1 MRAFSPPLSS
11 AAIAPL
17 RSRFL
22 NPFSNKTSP
31 FILHTSPKLLVS
43 DLRLSPFCSNS
54 DFTPV
59 DTKEDVDG
67 FYDDEDD
74 DGYYVL
80 DEEPESTE
88 SFSGDGVS
96 IEIKK
101 MGRNSRR
108 IRSKIGID
116 ASLDTVW
123 NILTDYERL
132 ADFIPGLAVSKLVEK
147 KENFARLSQIGQQKF
162 PLGLKFNAKA
172 VLDCFEKD
180 LEISPLGRKREIEFK
195 MVEGDFQCFEGKWSI
210 EQFNGGQCE
219 DDSETLGSHNFH
231 TSLSYLVEV
240 KPKMWLPIHLIEGRI
255 CNEIKT
261 NLSCIR
267 EEAKR
272 VIGTLPSL

>member
-1 MRAFSPPLSS
+1 MRAFLLPLSS
-11 AAIAPL
+11 VAIASLPA
-17 RSRFL
+17 RFY
-22 NPFSNKTSP
+22 NPFPNKFSP
-31 FILHTSPKLLVS
+31 FIMHTSPKFLVS
-43 DLRLSPFCSNS
+43 DSRLSSNS
-54 DFTPV
+54 DPTQL
-59 DTKEDVDG
+59 DTKQDVDDG
-67 FYDDEDD
+67 DD

-80 DEEPESTE
+80 DEETESEE
-88 SFSGDGVS
+88 SFSGDGVY

-101 MGRNSRR
+101 LGRNSRR
-108 IRSKIGID
+108 IRSKIRID

-147 KENFARLSQIGQQKF
+147 KENFARLSQIGQQNF

-172 VLDCFEKD
+172 VLDCYEKD
-180 LEISPLGRKREIEFK
+180 VEISPLGRKRDIEFN

-210 EQFNGGQCE
+210 EQINGGQHE
-219 DDSETLGSHNFH
+219 DDSETLHSQKFQ
-231 TSLSYLVEV
+231 TTLSYLVDV
-240 KPKMWLPIHLIEGRI
+240 KPKIWLPVNLIEGRI

-272 VIGTLPSL
+272 VTGTLPSL